1 MYLQSIYILFIRKS
15 AVHHPIICIWRD
27 HHTYRFNLYC
37 DVLIKYFL
45 YGCLICCQ
53 VLEELEVCAD
63 SQVLVA
69 RIYTP
74 LFFLLSVYI
83 FIFNKISLKFHL
95 FCLNLHIT
103 SSCPHSC
110 NVMLTATYMCR
121 PYITLI
127 IHHVY
132 IYSSKGLGGS
142 VS

>member
-45 YGCLICCQ
+45 CGCLIGCQ
-53 VLEELEVCAD
+53 VLEELEDCAD

-74 LFFLLSVYI
+74 FFFYFLFTYLFSIKFLYF
-83 FIFNKISLKFHL
+83 FIISSL
-95 FCLNLHIT
+95 FLILAC
-103 SSCPHSC
+103 SCPYTY
-110 NVMLTATYMCR
+110 NFMLTLNCMRR
-121 PYITLI
+121 PYIDTNIDTNKL
-127 IHHVY
+127 
-132 IYSSKGLGGS
+132 K
-142 VS
+142 